1 MPGFGTGSSLSSA
14 SRSAITKR
22 NRNRTARTLCVAKR
36 EKTLSRRPRK
46 RSDTRGEK
54 IAGRTN
60 ASVSRIVIDGS
71 ESQVGIEESIKG
83 SEKHPSKNGDRAIQD
98 PIVEDKTAKSAGEAT
113 EGAVP
118 DTNSCE
124 FLNR

>member
-22 NRNRTARTLCVAKR
+22 NRSRTARTLCSAKS
-36 EKTLSRRPRK
+36 EKALSMRPRK

-54 IAGRTN
+54 IAGSTN

-83 SEKHPSKNGDRAIQD
+83 SEKHPRKNRDRVSQE
-98 PIVEDKTAKSAGEAT
+98 PIVESK
-113 EGAVP
+113 
-118 DTNSCE
+118 
-124 FLNR
+124 